1 MTIREQAHGWPAAA
15 ARTLSGAAA
24 VRVTLAYAAALAAI
38 SVTLTALGPHARA
51 TAISE
56 LSTNLHNLAHGHIA
70 TLVGSAFV
78 EGGDA
83 FYAWLPGLMCL
94 LALGEL
100 IWRGQGLVIVF
111 MLGHV
116 GATLLVAVWLVAAIK
131 AGWLPMSIAHATDV
145 GVSYGAVCVLGA
157 LTASMMPRWRPIW
170 VGWWL
175 GTAMTVALSMDF
187 TAAGHV
193 VAFLLGLAISS
204 RLPSIAA
211 WTPVHLALLAVGGV
225 FGYCAIAGSPLSAAG
240 GLAGVL
246 VAALI
251 GWVVSARR
259 TSAASDPTDS
269 AALSPASP

>member
-15 ARTLSGAAA
+15 ARTLSAAA
-24 VRVTLAYAAALAAI
+24 ALRVTLAYATALAAI
-38 SVTLTALGPHARA
+38 SVTLTTLGPHVRA

-78 EGGDA
+78 EGGDD

-100 IWRGQGLVIVF
+100 IWRGEGLVIAF

-116 GATLLVAVWLVAAIK
+116 GATLLVAIWLVAAIK
-131 AGWLPMSIAHATDV
+131 AGWLPMAVAHATDV

-157 LTASMMPRWRPIW
+157 LTASLAPRWRPIW

-175 GTAMTVALSMDF
+175 GTAVTVALSMDF
-187 TAAGHV
+187 TAVGHV
-193 VAFLLGLAISS
+193 VAFLLGVAISS
-204 RLPSIAA
+204 RLPSLAV
-211 WTPVHLALLAVGGV
+211 WTPVHLALLAVGAV
-225 FGYCAIAGSPLSAAG
+225 FGYCAIAGSPLAAVG

-251 GWVVSARR
+251 GWVAGTRR
-259 TSAASDPTDS
+259 TSATSDPTDS
-269 AALSPASP
+269 AALNPA